1 MIMECKIAGK
11 AFGRFVSSYAAGL
24 LQGFTV
30 HNLRSAFY
38 FRATICPEKSY
49 IHQPFTIKFLLV
61 YTDCTTAL

>member
-1 MIMECKIAGK
+1 MECKIAGK
-11 AFGRFVSSYAAGL
+11 AFGWFVSSYAACPQHGL
-24 LQGFTV
+24 TAY
-30 HNLRSAFY
+30 NLWSAFY